1 MFSNVLI
8 CAERSSKVSLKDLQ
22 EQYEHRMIDEGN
34 ELKKEESLEDSKV
47 VVLKPKTLVTMKY
60 SSLVENSKKEFTPKE
75 KLLLNKLK
83 KADEE
88 AAKVG

>member
-1 MFSNVLI
+1 
-8 CAERSSKVSLKDLQ
+8 
-22 EQYEHRMIDEGN
+22 MIDEGN

>member
-1 MFSNVLI
+1 
-8 CAERSSKVSLKDLQ
+8 
-22 EQYEHRMIDEGN
+22 MIDESK
-34 ELKKEESLEDSKV
+34 EEESLEDSKV

>member
-1 MFSNVLI
+1 
-8 CAERSSKVSLKDLQ
+8 
-22 EQYEHRMIDEGN
+22 MIEEGN